1 MECFAASCLAQIV
14 SHPFEGIT
22 LITRVETVPRALN
35 MHVALI
41 DLRAPGIRFKLSPR
55 AGSRDTVRQ
64 TAIDFMTQER
74 AQLAINAHFYL
85 PFTTPDTNA
94 NLVGFAVSEGVVVSP
109 FEPQPIT
116 NEFSTQSFAILPFAP
131 ALNIDPDN
139 HASIVRRDPMDP
151 ENRRVL
157 EPVVL
162 WTAVSGSAR
171 IVAGGVKTIP
181 TYTGPPD
188 GLIPSIVYSDTYSWY
203 NALRART
210 AIGIC
215 ADDRTL
221 VLFTVDESGGTL
233 GMTVGEVAD
242 VLIRDYHV
250 VEALNL
256 DGDGSTSMAI
266 ADPAPRM
273 ANVPSDGVRGRAVGS
288 SLAVFARPLVGPA
301 LRLRVDPS
309 GDGSVIASWPAES
322 LGWE

>member
-1 MECFAASCLAQIV
+1 MLFRS
-14 SHPFEGIT
+14 
-22 LITRVETVPRALN
+22 
-35 MHVALI
+35 
-41 DLRAPGIRFKLSPR
+41 
-55 AGSRDTVRQ
+55 
-64 TAIDFMTQER
+64 
-74 AQLAINAHFYL
+74 
-85 PFTTPDTNA
+85 
-94 NLVGFAVSEGVVVSP
+94 
-109 FEPQPIT
+109 
-116 NEFSTQSFAILPFAP
+116 
-131 ALNIDPDN
+131 
-139 HASIVRRDPMDP
+139 
-151 ENRRVL
+151 
-157 EPVVL
+157 
-162 WTAVSGSAR
+162 
-171 IVAGGVKTIP
+171 
-181 TYTGPPD
+181 PD
-188 GLIPSIVYSDTYSWY
+188 GLIPSTVYSDTYSWY

-266 ADPAPRM
+266 ADPVPRM

-322 LGWE
+322 LGWEIQRSMALVGAAWYKVEGEPERGGDLLQIIVPADAAPGFYRLAR